1 MFYQYVQDTF
11 ILSGTITLRER
22 RGSLDGGGGGG
33 GYVLPYIS
41 HIGTY
46 VPPHRV
52 GFLGPFGLKT
62 GIHFVHF
69 GLETGMVFKGTRES
83 MNVFIVS
90 IPNE

>member
-1 MFYQYVQDTF
+1 M
-11 ILSGTITLRER
+11 
-22 RGSLDGGGGGG
+22 
-33 GYVLPYIS
+33 
-41 HIGTY
+41 
-46 VPPHRV
+46 PPHRV

-69 GLETGMVFKGTRES
+69 GLESGMVFKGTRES